1 MALTPGTRFGP
12 YEIEALLG
20 RGGMGEVYSA
30 RDTRLQR
37 TVAIKILPLHL
48 PNPDL
53 RSRFEQEGKSISA
66 LQHPNICVVHD
77 IGSQDGVDFMVMECV
92 SGQTMDQV
100 VPTGGL
106 AADVAIRYALQAADA
121 LAFAHAAGIVHRDLK
136 PSNVMVDKSGLIKV
150 LDFGLAKAVAAE
162 TELATIATIT
172 TKPGTIVGTAAYMS
186 PEQAEGKVVDAR
198 SDIFSFGALLYEMLS
213 GRRAFEGKSSAALLA
228 AVLRDEP
235 KPLSELKR
243 DVPPEFRQ
251 IVSRCL
257 KKDPAARYASG
268 AELARDVKSCRDLLF
283 PESGTMLSPAR
294 IVREVQRPRILVPLL
309 LVVVILGAG
318 AAWLWKHV
326 REARWARD
334 TAVPE
339 ISQLYDQGKFGAA
352 YALATKAEKSI
363 PGDRGLTKLWP
374 VISYQTSL
382 ETNPPG

>member
-1 MALTPGTRFGP
+1 
-12 YEIEALLG
+12 
-20 RGGMGEVYSA
+20 
-30 RDTRLQR
+30 
-37 TVAIKILPLHL
+37 
-48 PNPDL
+48 
-53 RSRFEQEGKSISA
+53 
-66 LQHPNICVVHD
+66 
-77 IGSQDGVDFMVMECV
+77 GSQDGVDFMVMECV

-100 VPTGGL
+100 VPPGGL

-121 LAFAHAAGIVHRDLK
+121 LAYAHAAGIVHRDLK
-136 PSNVMVDKSGLIKV
+136 PSNVRVDKNGMVKV

-162 TELATIATIT
+162 TDLATIATIT

-186 PEQAEGKVVDAR
+186 PEQAEGKVGDAR

-243 DVPPEFRQ
+243 EVPPELRQ

-257 KKDPAARYASG
+257 KKNPAARYASG
-268 AELARDVKSCRDLLF
+268 TELARDLKSCRDLLF

-294 IVREVQRPRILVPLL
+294 IVREVQRPRVLVPLVL
-309 LVVVILGAG
+309 LAVLLGAG
-318 AAWLWKHV
+318 AAWLVKHE
-326 REARWARD
+326 RDARWARE

-352 YALATKAEKSI
+352 YALAVKAEKSI
-363 PGDRGLTKLWP
+363 PGDRAIKKRGP
-374 VISYQTSL
+374 GIPYQMSL
-382 ETNPPG
+382 KTPAPGGVFSRREYNDSNAVWEYVGKTPFKD